1 MLKGAAADEAI
12 IGGLP
17 VRSHSLRVGANND
30 LKRAGVS
37 RARRNEEGR
46 WSPDS
51 TLTDTTYTRA
61 DALAGAQQDDVFEAV
76 PLYGQWPMAESPST
90 AAGA

>member
-1 MLKGAAADEAI
+1 M
-12 IGGLP
+12 
-17 VRSHSLRVGANND
+17 RSHSLRVGANND
-30 LKRAGVS
+30 LKRGGVS

-51 TLTDTTYTRA
+51 QLNDTTYTRA

-76 PLYGQWPMAESPST
+76 PLHAQWTTPDSPS
-90 AAGA
+90 AAHPARPSCQGAPPP